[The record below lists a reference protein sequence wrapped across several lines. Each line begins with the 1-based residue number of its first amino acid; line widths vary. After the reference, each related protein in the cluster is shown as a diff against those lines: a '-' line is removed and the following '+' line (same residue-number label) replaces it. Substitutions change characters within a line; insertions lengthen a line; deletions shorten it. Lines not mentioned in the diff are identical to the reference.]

1 MSKLRILHTLFLFCV
16 FTAQAQFVFSGSVV
30 DATNSEAIPFAHVK
44 INDSTGVATD
54 INGDFVFSD
63 IAAGTYTVAISFVGY
78 KPLTKSVKLKRKHT
92 KRVFKLEVDALELS
106 QVELVERHAR
116 QTNITRLR
124 SVEGTAIYASKKNE
138 VKIS

>member
-1 MSKLRILHTLFLFCV
+1 MSKLRILHTLFLFCA
-16 FTAQAQFVFSGSVV
+16 FTAQAQLVFSGSIV

-63 IAAGTYTVAISFVGY
+63 IPTGTYTIEVSFVGY

-92 KRVFKLEVDALELS
+92 KRVFKLAIDALELS
-106 QVELVERHAR
+106 LVF
-116 QTNITRLR
+116 
-124 SVEGTAIYASKKNE
+124 SSF
-138 VKIS
+138 

>member
-1 MSKLRILHTLFLFCV
+1 MSKLRILHTLFLFCA
-16 FTAQAQFVFSGSVV
+16 FTAQAQLVFSGSVV

-63 IAAGTYTVAISFVGY
+63 IPTGTYTIEVSFVGY

-92 KRVFKLEVDALELS
+92 KRENSMNLKLIDLMFY
-106 QVELVERHAR
+106 
-116 QTNITRLR
+116 I
-124 SVEGTAIYASKKNE
+124 
-138 VKIS
+138 